1 MNTKS
6 DTSGI
11 ETDDDQGIET
21 SRLIYDLLLYITDQ
35 DHMIVIE
42 AVDTVD
48 MTTTGTETVTEIEE
62 M

>member
-35 DHMIVIE
+35 DHMIVTE

>member
-11 ETDDDQGIET
+11 ETYGDQGMET
-21 SRLIYDLLLYITDQ
+21 SHLIYDLLYITDQ
-35 DHMIVIE
+35 DHMIVTE

-48 MTTTGTETVTEIEE
+48 MITTETETVTEIEE